1 MAYRLKQI
9 CVKTIHEK
17 IYQKEY
23 QKILYVKLHRIN
35 IYSQRNSST
44 GQLE

>member
-17 IYQKEY
+17 NLSKRISENPLGETTWLIATVKETE
-23 QKILYVKLHRIN
+23 V
-35 IYSQRNSST
+35 
-44 GQLE
+44 LES